1 MTTTKEK
8 LLTADDLLELHS
20 KGVKGELIRGRLGG
34 TMSTGVNHGKTVAN
48 LTILLGIFVKPQRL
62 GTIVTSDTGIL
73 LDSIRH
79 TVREPDIGYIS
90 EEKMPLNADIPGYS
104 DVIPDLVVEV
114 ASPGDTVQS
123 IHDKAL
129 MWLSYGVRLVWVA
142 FPDERIMDAYLS
154 TREVRTLDEN
164 DVLDGGDVLPGFSC
178 RVSEIFDI

>member
-1 MTTTKEK
+1 MTTTREK

-73 LDSIRH
+73 LDNVRH

-90 EEKMPLNADIPGYS
+90 AEKMPLNADIPGYS

-114 ASPGDTVQS
+114 ASPRDTVQS

-129 MWLSYGVRLVWVA
+129 MWLYHGVRLVWVA
-142 FPDERIMDAYLS
+142 FPDERMMDAYLS
-154 TREVRTLDEN
+154 SREVRTLDEN